1 MSLKEKINNVDEM
14 TKPLEETSNSMK
26 LRLNKVI
33 EPRIEPNGNI
43 GIKNQS
49 IK

>member
-1 MSLKEKINNVDEM
+1 MCLKEKVNNVDEM
-14 TKPLEETSNSMK
+14 TKSLEETSNSMK
-26 LRLNKVI
+26 LRLSKVT
-33 EPRIEPNGNI
+33 EPRIELNGNI